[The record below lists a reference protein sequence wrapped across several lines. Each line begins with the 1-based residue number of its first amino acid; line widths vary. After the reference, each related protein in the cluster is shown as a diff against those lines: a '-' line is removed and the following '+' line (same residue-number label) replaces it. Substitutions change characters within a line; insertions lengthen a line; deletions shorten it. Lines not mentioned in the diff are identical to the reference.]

1 MLEQCHHET
10 TQRPQDEPCKFCGKS
25 FPTWKK
31 LTVHLAK
38 HMEHIS
44 LPILRLVEA
53 KTVDANT
60 IISPVGEQILTP
72 VTPISRAKMESQ
84 SPFNMD
90 SISPHVPTASQFT
103 STGFEQPTYFP
114 TTGSSAGYGMHG
126 SMQQE
131 VHYTNNNHG
140 NQMYPNT
147 FGAQHMDQPRGFN
160 NIDSSNMSQLDQSRA
175 FGSMDSGFSHPKI
188 EQSRGFGSL
197 DSGFSHSIP
206 SHIPNQIPNQ
216 NYNMQQTSGYSVPQ
230 TFSTAPP
237 VSGYSTSNM
246 LGVSESGFGFD
257 QMAVNGGQNYPQVP
271 MSRAHGSASS
281 YGHSPQH
288 APQMP
293 YYGHQ

>member
-1 MLEQCHHET
+1 M
-10 TQRPQDEPCKFCGKS
+10 G
-25 FPTWKK
+25 
-31 LTVHLAK
+31 
-38 HMEHIS
+38 
-44 LPILRLVEA
+44 
-53 KTVDANT
+53 
-60 IISPVGEQILTP
+60 
-72 VTPISRAKMESQ
+72 
-84 SPFNMD
+84 
-90 SISPHVPTASQFT
+90 
-103 STGFEQPTYFP
+103 
-114 TTGSSAGYGMHG
+114 
-126 SMQQE
+126 
-131 VHYTNNNHG
+131 
-140 NQMYPNT
+140 
-147 FGAQHMDQPRGFN
+147 
-160 NIDSSNMSQLDQSRA
+160 DQSRA
-175 FGSMDSGFSHPKI
+175 FGSMDSGFSYPKI

-288 APQMP
+288 APDALLWSPMMICYDLRLYAWAFGGWIFSFLLRWSGFLTLVFLFFSP
-293 YYGHQ
+293 L